1 GEVYKLSNFVVAPV
15 VGSYRPTM
23 HPFKLIFQKKTK
35 VQNVEKS
42 DIPILGLSFTDLAEV
57 SSYSDDYDYLID
69 VIGLM
74 SGISNELEYIR
85 DGKVTKMVV
94 LELTDN
100 R

>member
-1 GEVYKLSNFVVAPV
+1 
-15 VGSYRPTM
+15 M

-85 DGKVTKMVV
+85 DGKVTKM
-94 LELTDN
+94 
-100 R
+100 